1 MILLSIV
8 RILYSLMLIILASF
22 IVGIIVVDVVKLVCF
37 SYIYKYIY
45 IYIYIY
51 YLLCIVNIN
60 YRPML
65 EEEIKMWTKTQK
77 MTLRWKM
84 TLRRIMTQMM
94 IDFPIFMFSSL
105 VKDIIAFMY

>member
-37 SYIYKYIY
+37 SYIYIY
-45 IYIYIY
+45 IYIFFFN
-51 YLLCIVNIN
+51 LLCIVNII
-60 YRPML
+60 YRPMM

>member
-37 SYIYKYIY
+37 SYIYIY
-45 IYIYIY
+45 IYIF
-51 YLLCIVNIN
+51 YLLCIVNII
-60 YRPML
+60 YRPMM